1 MGQDPLQVTLDH
13 PGSSGHR
20 LEQFSGLSP
29 HRVHP
34 STPVSEQLPGLLGIL
49 PLVDALKHQPHLVS
63 HARHTSFQ
71 GHRLPLLG
79 FLFRPVHPVLEPHP
93 TRPLQPVPLPGV
105 CPALRLPNLVARL
118 HHILDD
124 VELIVHHPSVPE
136 VVADALGV
144 GGAHVDS
151 HMLDRLGMAV
161 VSQQF
166 RSKSRPNRGVLT
178 GRSEEDPLGHKISK
192 HRQVIVPLAPVH
204 LVGTHPNHGV
214 ETQPL
219 IRRLHVGEEHPPH
232 PRVALAEDLAGPLH
246 WHLPHQGHGEGL
258 ELLGEVLA
266 APLPGRGHTVN
277 LAVVATASPRQG
289 THDYALLVENVEV
302 PPLHRLDMVVAGHRG
317 PGARAF
323 LRPQR
328 GRLLDLQQ
336 EGRGTCLKPRLD
348 YTPSLPKP
356 QQLSKRLLRCH
367 RRSSSRGRQAPPFPL
382 EIARNQF

>member
-1 MGQDPLQVTLDH
+1 
-13 PGSSGHR
+13 
-20 LEQFSGLSP
+20 
-29 HRVHP
+29 
-34 STPVSEQLPGLLGIL
+34 
-49 PLVDALKHQPHLVS
+49 
-63 HARHTSFQ
+63 
-71 GHRLPLLG
+71 
-79 FLFRPVHPVLEPHP
+79 
-93 TRPLQPVPLPGV
+93 
-105 CPALRLPNLVARL
+105 
-118 HHILDD
+118 
-124 VELIVHHPSVPE
+124 
-136 VVADALGV
+136 
-144 GGAHVDS
+144 
-151 HMLDRLGMAV
+151 MLNRLGLAV
-161 VSQQF
+161 VPQQF
-166 RSKSRPNRGVLT
+166 RSKSWPNKDVLT
-178 GRSEEDPLGHKISK
+178 ERGKENFLGHQVRE
-192 HRQVIVPLAPVH
+192 HRQVVVPLEPVH

-232 PRVALAEDLAGPLH
+232 PRVALAEDLPGPLH
-246 WHLPHQGHGEGL
+246 WHLPHQGHSEGL

-266 APLPGRGHTVN
+266 ATLPRRGHTLH
-277 LAVVATASPRQG
+277 LAVVATASPRQRK
-289 THDYALLVENVEV
+289 HDHALLVENVEV

-382 EIARNQF
+382 GIARQPPRFITTVNGCLTNLKLGIRRGDFQPEPR